1 MKLWFWR
8 RRRALVCRD
17 AVALMAAYLDDALPV
32 SDRTRLEGHL
42 ADCPHCSEYLAQLR
56 VVIDVSGEVTP
67 DALDD
72 DALDELVDLYR
83 RWRSA

>member
-1 MKLWFWR
+1 MRLWFGR

-17 AVALMAAYLDDALPV
+17 AVALMAAYLDDALPQ

-42 ADCPHCSEYLAQLR
+42 ADCPHCSEYLAQIR
-56 VVIDVSGEVTP
+56 VVIEVSGEVTP

-83 RWRSA
+83 LWRSG